1 MLENRNKI
9 NRRPNAFKSL
19 LLVFLMVMSTTLAMM
34 VPSEWEQDEATI
46 DVEYRSMQSSPA
58 LQSMDQA
65 GQGDYEGSTVFHSD
79 DVHPSLRDIMWA
91 DVGVSSGIISDLAAV
106 EAVMASNNFL
116 VEESNRNDHDKG
128 PIDYDALE
136 AQGFDPRNVS
146 TDRFVIS
153 TTVHPWANAAVGA
166 FYLADQHPFDHD
178 NDGVTDEDS
187 DGSGAG
193 RFDEDD
199 RSRQP
204 L

>member
-34 VPSEWEQDEATI
+34 VPSEWEEDEATI
-46 DVEYRSMQSSPA
+46 DVKYRSMQSSPA

-91 DVGVSSGIISDLAAV
+91 DIGVSSGIISDLAAV

-116 VEESNRNDHDKG
+116 VEESNKNDHDNDG
-128 PIDYDALE
+128 ISDLYDLDDDNDGIYDLIE
-136 AQGFDPRNVS
+136 RFDGCYG
-146 TDRFVIS
+146 TD
-153 TTVHPWANAAVGA
+153 
-166 FYLADQHPFDHD
+166 PFDHD
-178 NDGVTDEDS
+178 NDGILDV
-187 DGSGAG
+187 
-193 RFDEDD
+193 DD
-199 RSRQP
+199 WDDDNQRCSRSILSCRPTPIRPRQRRCYR
-204 L
+204 